1 MIEPNIIKCQIVPI
15 HPDNLEAMSDE
26 HFDTLAPHI
35 KVSKEGVRVLL
46 CSREPSEEEIMENW
60 VKFRELKAQDGGS

>member
-1 MIEPNIIKCQIVPI
+1 MEPNIIKCQIVPV
-15 HPDNLEAMSDE
+15 HPNNLEVMSDE

-46 CSREPSEEEIMENW
+46 CSREPTEEEIMENW
-60 VKFRELKAQDGGS
+60 VKLKELKAQDGGA